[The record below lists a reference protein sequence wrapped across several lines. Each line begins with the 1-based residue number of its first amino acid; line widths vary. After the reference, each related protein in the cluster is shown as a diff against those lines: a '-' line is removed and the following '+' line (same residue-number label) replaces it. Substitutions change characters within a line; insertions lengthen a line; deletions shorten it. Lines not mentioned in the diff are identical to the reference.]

1 MISKKKFFLLILLIN
16 YLFLPTISYSN
27 KLSKK
32 LLVGGGG
39 SIGFYAPDN
48 TDYYAT
54 ENIPAQTVETGV
66 GGPIDF
72 PATTARSL
80 NHNFKFNYSFDLGI
94 AFDYFMQSGFFY
106 GFEVNYFQFKAIDWN
121 LTDDKGKEIFFKLKN
136 KNIMLHGG
144 YNANIGLIYPYFK
157 LGIGIDLAKFLGYT
171 MLNLNGLDTG
181 HILGHEN
188 DNMYGAIFNR
198 GSAYLS
204 TGILFNI
211 YQDVFVDLSYKMLTF
226 FNIDNGMIST
236 GEQDAKLGDI
246 TLKNTIMDFYKLT
259 LTSHMIGFSLRFAI

>member
-16 YLFLPTISYSN
+16 YLFLPHISYSN

-32 LLVGGGG
+32 LLVGAGRN
-39 SIGFYAPDN
+39 IGFYAPDN
-48 TDYYAT
+48 SDYYIT
-54 ENIPAQTVETGV
+54 ENIPAQTVNPGTGD
-66 GGPIDF
+66 INF
-72 PATTARSL
+72 PETTARSL

-94 AFDYFMQSGFFY
+94 SFDYFMQSGFFY

-121 LTDDKGKEIFFKLKN
+121 LTDDNDKEIFFKLKN

-157 LGIGIDLAKFLGYT
+157 LGVGIDLAKFLGYT
-171 MLNLNGLDTG
+171 MINLNGVDTP
-181 HILGHEN
+181 HILGDEN
-188 DNMYGAIFNR
+188 DNTYGTTFNR

-226 FNIDNGMIST
+226 FNIDNGVIST
-236 GEQDAKLGDI
+236 GERDSKLGNI
-246 TLKNTIMDFYKLT
+246 TLKKTIMDFYKLT

>member
-1 MISKKKFFLLILLIN
+1 MISKKKIFLLILLIN
-16 YLFLPTISYSN
+16 YIFLFPIAYSN

-32 LLVGGGG
+32 LLVGAGGN
-39 SIGFYAPDN
+39 IGFYAPDN
-48 TDYYAT
+48 SDYYTT
-54 ENIPAQTVETGV
+54 ENIPAQTVNPGN
-66 GGPIDF
+66 GDINF
-72 PATTARSL
+72 PATTGRSV

-94 AFDYFMQSGFFY
+94 SFDYFMQSGFFY

-121 LTDDKGKEIFFKLKN
+121 FTDKYDKEIFFKLKN

-157 LGIGIDLAKFLGYT
+157 LGVGIDLAKFLGYT
-171 MLNLNGLDTG
+171 VINLDGINFG

-188 DNMYGAIFNR
+188 DNTYGITFNR

-204 TGILFNI
+204 TGVLFNI

-226 FNIDNGMIST
+226 FNIDNGMTST
-236 GEQDAKLGDI
+236 GEQNSDFNGI
-246 TLKNTIMDFYKLT
+246 TLKATMDFYKLT
-259 LTSHMIGFSLRFAI
+259 LTSHMIGFSLKFAI